1 MWSPSSPRFAERVRR
16 VLRSRRPE
24 SDGGFLLMESI
35 VAISVV
41 TIVMSALTALLV
53 TVTQVTDHQRDEQ
66 TAARIAVSSLDRVRA
81 IGAAGAVS
89 GRDTNSATAQF
100 NWSPASAD
108 HPATAPDVAPWLAD
122 MTIAADTASAAGSGA
137 SAAVPTSAVAQQING
152 RTFWISYFVG
162 YCWRGAGTGDGPCGK
177 TQSDGAVQYVRVVV
191 AVGWTGGNCNTTWCD
206 YVSATLLDGTG
217 DPVFNFNQAAPT
229 SPQLVTVPDQS
240 SVLGEAVDGVEGISG
255 CADPCAISA
264 SDGAPPMIFAATG
277 LPAGLAMDSNG
288 LVSGTPT
295 TKGTYSV
302 TVTVTDAFL
311 NTDTETFAWTIVDS
325 KLRFDAP
332 SDRSDP
338 AGSAVNVAMT
348 GASGGVGA
356 PYTWAISGQPP
367 GVNINSSTGVI
378 SGTLATS
385 GGSAT
390 PYQVTVTLADSTGA
404 GSASHTFAWTVVPI
418 LTIAGP
424 SPVPPTSV
432 GGTVSTQASFT
443 CPNAPC
449 TFSASG
455 LPGGLKL
462 GTVTGTTSGTVA
474 VSGTVSGAAQTYAVV
489 LTVTDAKGATATASF
504 SWPVVAAPSIT
515 NPGSRSTRTSSNT
528 FTLTYSCPL
537 GGCTFAVSA
546 TKSSGGRGTTSAPE
560 VGIDSGGK
568 ITVTNPSKT
577 TYTITVTIIDSDGSS
592 SSVTFTWT
600 FS

>member
-1 MWSPSSPRFAERVRR
+1 
-16 VLRSRRPE
+16 
-24 SDGGFLLMESI
+24 
-35 VAISVV
+35 
-41 TIVMSALTALLV
+41 MSALTALLV

-66 TAARIAVSSLDRVRA
+66 AAARIAVSALDRVRA

-89 GRDTNSATAQF
+89 GRDLTSATAQF
-100 NWSPASAD
+100 NWAPASAD
-108 HPATAPDVAPWLAD
+108 HPATAPGVAPWLSD

-162 YCWRGAGTGDGPCGK
+162 YCWRGAGTGDGSCVK
-177 TQSDGAVQYVRVVV
+177 SQSDGAVQYVRVVV
-191 AVGWTGGNCNTTWCD
+191 AVGWTGGSCNTSWCD

-217 DPVFNFNQAAPT
+217 DPVFNFNQSAPT
-229 SPQLVTVPDQS
+229 SPQLVTVPGQS
-240 SVLGEAVDGVEGISG
+240 SVVGEAVDGVDGISG
-255 CADPCAISA
+255 CAAPCAVSA
-264 SDGAPPMIFAATG
+264 SDGAPPMIFSATG
-277 LPAGLAMDSNG
+277 LPTGLAMDSNG
-288 LVSGTPT
+288 LVTGTTT

-311 NTDTETFAWTIVDS
+311 NTDTETFVWTVVGS
-325 KLRFDAP
+325 KLTFDAP

-356 PYTWAISGQPP
+356 PYTWTISGQPP

-385 GGSAT
+385 GASAT
-390 PYQVTVTLADSTGA
+390 PYAVTVTLADSTGA
-404 GSASHTFAWTVVPI
+404 GSVSHTFAWTVAPI
-418 LTIAGP
+418 LTIAAP

-449 TFSASG
+449 TFSATG
-455 LPGGLKL
+455 LPGGVKL

-474 VSGTVSGAAQTYAVV
+474 VSGTVTGSAQTYAVQ
-489 LTVTDAKGATATASF
+489 LTVTDAKGAKATASF

-537 GGCTFAVSA
+537 ATCTFGVSA
-546 TKSSGGRGTTSAPE
+546 TKPNGRGGTTTATE
-560 VGIDSGGK
+560 VSIDSGGK
-568 ITVTNPSKT
+568 ITVTNPSRT
-577 TYTITVTIIDSDGSS
+577 TYTITAKITDADGSS